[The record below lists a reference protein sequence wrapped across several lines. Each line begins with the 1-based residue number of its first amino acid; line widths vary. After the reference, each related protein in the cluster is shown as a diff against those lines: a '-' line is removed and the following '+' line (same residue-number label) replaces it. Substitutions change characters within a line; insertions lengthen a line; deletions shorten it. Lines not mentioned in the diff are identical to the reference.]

1 MIILS
6 TNDNLTNPY
15 EIARYIKE
23 AKKSTPVRAYIQGN
37 IEIEETEELEVYGCD
52 NFKIVFGELDVV
64 EKLIEANEDKIKH
77 YRLEYD
83 RRNSA
88 IPLLDIKHLD
98 ARIEPGAIIRDK
110 VKIGKNAV
118 IMMGAVINIGAE
130 IGENSM
136 IDMNAVIGARG
147 IIGKNVHVG
156 AGAVIAGVLEPP
168 SSVPVVLEDNV
179 LVGAN
184 AVILEGVRVG
194 HGAVVAA
201 GSVVTEDV
209 PPNTVVA
216 GVPAK
221 IVKIVDDKT
230 RRKNKT
236 HGRLKRLNKTPDF
249 SGVLVF
255 YSVSRWYS
263 FFKRMLNCFHL
274 CNQICSFN
282 YLLRSAPSCQ
292 NQFHLRRFHIY

>member
-1 MIILS
+1 LS

-37 IEIEETEELEVYGCD
+37 IEIIETEEVEVYGCD
-52 NFKIVFGELDVV
+52 NFKVIFGELDVV
-64 EKLIEANEDKIKH
+64 EKLIEANKDKIKH
-77 YRLEYD
+77 YHLEYD

-221 IVKIVDDKT
+221 IVKVVDDKT
-230 RRKNKT
+230 REKT
-236 HGRLKRLNKTPDF
+236 KLMED
-249 SGVLVF
+249 
-255 YSVSRWYS
+255 
-263 FFKRMLNCFHL
+263 
-274 CNQICSFN
+274 
-282 YLLRSAPSCQ
+282 LRG
-292 NQFHLRRFHIY
+292 